1 MKFLS
6 RILFIICA
14 SFSLYSCVESTALDI
29 EDVETL
35 ALQSWIEI
43 NRPDLLENYQVN
55 GGYYVELLDE
65 GVADSA
71 AVRYDDSWV
80 WFDVTCRDL
89 SGNVAMTRNSELARM
104 QNVYTDHTHYV
115 PYYLYCGESK
125 ANSLPEGI
133 YLSMRNQLKIGDRD
147 ISVRYGTKLRL
158 YMPSSLVS
166 DTGNGMTGDGGYQ
179 GQYSLDR
186 GRPMIAEV
194 RVWGHVGNPLAYED
208 QWVRS
213 FAQANGG
220 LAPEPEDKESAAAAS
235 ALRRSFKRDT
245 RGEGE
250 GATTVYDNLWYPA
263 VDSIAG
269 LYINYMYTPKT
280 QLNFDCLRA
289 DTLIYEG
296 QTAYAKGKIFGTK
309 SLAQINKEIDDAL
322 LKRFGEGIDPAEADS
337 LGAVQTANIW
347 YVTRLLDGFVVDTNI
362 TEVQKIVYAN
372 DYDDIYDTSSALSF
386 ITAEE
391 SSDDNSY
398 VDAWKYAI
406 PQMKL
411 GAWNVILTTSS
422 NAYGA
427 IGVAGS
433 SSSSSSSSYSDYY
446 NYYNYY
452 NSYYGN
458 SYYNNYYN
466 NYYGMGG
473 MGMGMGGMGMG
484 GMYGGGM
491 YGGMYGGYDYYNNYY
506 NSYYYNNYY
515 NNSYY
520 TDSSNDDVAITTTSE
535 VLPYTPLLWQVYI
548 EPAK

>member
-14 SFSLYSCVESTALDI
+14 SFSLYSCVESTALKL
-29 EDVETL
+29 EEVETL

-89 SGNVAMTRNSELARM
+89 AGNVAMTRNSDLARM

-147 ISVRYGTKLRL
+147 ISVRYGTKMRL

-166 DTGNGMTGDGGYQ
+166 ERGNGMSGDGGYQ
-179 GQYSLDR
+179 GQYSLNA

-194 RVWGHVGNPLAYED
+194 HVWGHVGNPLAYED

-213 FAQANGG
+213 FAEANGG
-220 LAPEPEDKESAAAAS
+220 LAPEPENKESAAAAS
-235 ALRRSFKRDT
+235 ALRRSFKRNT
-245 RGEGE
+245 RGDEE
-250 GATTVYDNLWYPA
+250 STTTVYDNLWYPA

-269 LYINYMYTPKT
+269 LYINYMYSPKT
-280 QLNFDCLRA
+280 QQLNFDCLRS
-289 DTLIYEG
+289 DTLIYAG
-296 QTAYAKGKIFGTK
+296 QTAYTKGKIFGTK
-309 SLAQINKEIDDAL
+309 SLAQINQEIDAAL

-337 LGAVQTANIW
+337 LGSVQTAKVW

-362 TEVQKIVYAN
+362 TEVQKIVYSY
-372 DYDDIYDTSSALSF
+372 DYDEVYDVSAALDFVTGENSRK
-386 ITAEE
+386 
-391 SSDDNSY
+391 DNSY
-398 VDAWKYAI
+398 VDAWEYAL

-427 IGVAGS
+427 VGVAGS
-433 SSSSSSSSYSDYY
+433 TTSSSTSNYNDYY

-473 MGMGMGGMGMG
+473 MGMG
-484 GMYGGGM
+484 GMYGGMGGM

-506 NSYYYNNYY
+506 NSYYYDSYY

-520 TDSSNDDVAITTTSE
+520 TDTSTDDAAITTTSE
-535 VLPYTPLLWQVYI
+535 VLPYTPMLWQVYI
-548 EPAK
+548 EPEK

>member
-14 SFSLYSCVESTALDI
+14 SFSLYSCVESTALKL
-29 EDVETL
+29 EEVETL

-89 SGNVAMTRNSELARM
+89 AGNVAMTRNSDLARM

-147 ISVRYGTKLRL
+147 ISVRYGTKMRL

-166 DTGNGMTGDGGYQ
+166 ERDNGMSGDGGYQ
-179 GQYSLDR
+179 GQYSLNA

-194 RVWGHVGNPLAYED
+194 HVWGHVGNPLAYED

-213 FAQANGG
+213 FAEANGG
-220 LAPEPEDKESAAAAS
+220 LAPEPENKESAAAAS
-235 ALRRSFKRDT
+235 ALRRSFKRNT
-245 RGEGE
+245 RGDEE
-250 GATTVYDNLWYPA
+250 SITTVYDNLWYPA

-269 LYINYMYTPKT
+269 LYINYMYSPKT
-280 QLNFDCLRA
+280 QQLNFDCLRS
-289 DTLIYEG
+289 DTLIYAG
-296 QTAYAKGKIFGTK
+296 QTAYTKGKIFGTK
-309 SLAQINKEIDDAL
+309 SLAQINQEIDAAL

-337 LGAVQTANIW
+337 LGSVQTAKVW

-362 TEVQKIVYAN
+362 TEVQKIVYSY
-372 DYDDIYDTSSALSF
+372 DYDEVYDVSAALDFVTGENSRK
-386 ITAEE
+386 
-391 SSDDNSY
+391 DNSY
-398 VDAWKYAI
+398 VDAWEYAL

-427 IGVAGS
+427 VGVAGS
-433 SSSSSSSSYSDYY
+433 TTSSSSSNYNDYY

-473 MGMGMGGMGMG
+473 MGMG
-484 GMYGGGM
+484 GMYGGMGGM

-506 NSYYYNNYY
+506 NSYYYDSYY

-520 TDSSNDDVAITTTSE
+520 TDTSTDDAAITTTSE
-535 VLPYTPLLWQVYI
+535 VLPYTPMLWQVYI
-548 EPAK
+548 EPEK

>member
-14 SFSLYSCVESTALDI
+14 SFSLYSCVESTALKI
-29 EDVETL
+29 EEVETL
-35 ALQSWIEI
+35 ALQSWIEV

-65 GVADSA
+65 GVADST

-89 SGNVAMTRNSELARM
+89 AGNVVMTRNSDLARM
-104 QNVYTDHTHYV
+104 QDVYTDHTHYV

-125 ANSLPEGI
+125 ANGLPEGI

-147 ISVRYGTKLRL
+147 YSVRYGTKMRL
-158 YMPSSLVS
+158 YMPSSLVA
-166 DTGNGMTGDGGYQ
+166 DGNGMTGDGGYQ
-179 GQYSLDR
+179 GQYSLDS

-194 RVWGHVGNPLAYED
+194 HVWGHVVNPIAYED

-213 FAQANGG
+213 FALANGG
-220 LAPEPEDKESAAAAS
+220 LAPEPENKESAAAAS

-245 RGEGE
+245 RSDKQS
-250 GATTVYDNLWYPA
+250 TVYNDLWYPA

-269 LYINYMYTPKT
+269 LYINYMYTPKKP
-280 QLNFDCLRA
+280 LNFDCLSP
-289 DTLIYEG
+289 DTLIYGG
-296 QTAYAKGKIFGTK
+296 QTAYAKGKIFGNK
-309 SLAQINKEIDDAL
+309 SLAQINQEIDAAL

-337 LGAVQTANIW
+337 LGTVRTAKVW

-362 TEVQKIVYAN
+362 TEVQKIVYSN
-372 DYDDIYDTSSALSF
+372 DYDEVYDTNAALDFVTGEKSS
-386 ITAEE
+386 E
-391 SSDDNSY
+391 DNSY
-398 VDAWKYAI
+398 VDAWEYAV

-411 GAWNVILTTSS
+411 GAWNVILTTSAS
-422 NAYGA
+422 AYGA
-427 IGVAGS
+427 VGVAGS
-433 SSSSSSSSYSDYY
+433 NTSSSSSNYNDYY

-458 SYYNNYYN
+458 GYYNNYYN

-473 MGMGMGGMGMG
+473 MGGMYGGMG
-484 GMYGGGM
+484 GMYGGM
-491 YGGMYGGYDYYNNYY
+491 GGMYGGYDYYNNYY
-506 NSYYYNNYY
+506 NSYYYNSYY
-515 NNSYY
+515 NNAYY
-520 TDSSNDDVAITTTSE
+520 TDTSEDESAITTTSE
-535 VLPYTPLLWQVYI
+535 VLPYTPMLWQVYI
-548 EPAK
+548 EPEK